1 MQAGIVTT
9 DKELEQIV
17 ALSHKNLRK
26 NISEED
32 QVISGFITWLYSLDL
47 LRQMNAQHPH
57 IIVKDNDNV
66 IGYALVALKEASGF
80 HPDLK
85 AMVLHL
91 EALTY
96 DHKSLGE
103 YRYYVMGQ
111 ICIDHAYRGKGIF
124 SMLYEEHKRLFRNEF
139 DFVVTEISTINI
151 RSMAAHKKT
160 GFKTIHTYR
169 DALDEWNVV
178 LWDWN

>member
-1 MQAGIVTT
+1 MQGGIVTT
-9 DKELEQIV
+9 DNELEQII

-32 QVISGFITWLYSLDL
+32 QPVSGFITWMYSLEL

-57 IIVKDNDNV
+57 VIVKDNDKV
-66 IGYALVALKEASGF
+66 IGYALVALKEAGSF

-85 AMVLHL
+85 AMMLHF
-91 EALTY
+91 ETFTY
-96 DHKSLGE
+96 HHKNLGE
-103 YRYYVMGQ
+103 YKYYVMGQ
-111 ICIDHAYRGKGIF
+111 ICIDHAYRGKGVF
-124 SMLYEEHKRLFRNEF
+124 SMLYEEHKRLFRSKY
-139 DFVVTEISTINI
+139 DFVVTEISTINK
-151 RSMAAHKKT
+151 RSMAAHAKT

>member
-1 MQAGIVTT
+1 MQAGVVTS
-9 DKELEQIV
+9 DEELGQII

-32 QVISGFITWLYSLDL
+32 QAITGFITWMYSLDL

-57 IIVKDNDNV
+57 VIVKDNDKV
-66 IGYALVALKEASGF
+66 IGYALVALKEASVF
-80 HPDLK
+80 HHDLK
-85 AMVLHL
+85 GMMLHL
-91 EALTY
+91 ETLTY
-96 DHKSLGE
+96 EHKSLSE
-103 YRYYVMGQ
+103 YKYYVMGQ
-111 ICIDHAYRGKGIF
+111 VCVDNAYRGKGVF
-124 SMLYEEHKRLFRNEF
+124 PMLYEEHKKLFRDEY
-139 DFVVTEISTINI
+139 DFVITEISTINK